1 MTWVTVNEIEDAL
14 NAVDFPASKDELVAQ
29 ASQRGAEDHV
39 VKALRSLPP
48 EVEYANVD
56 EVIRSV
62 HADVGTPPTAE
73 QQALRARNTRGQSQ
87 RISERFRPPP

>member
-1 MTWVTVNEIEDAL
+1 MPWVTVKEIEDAL
-14 NAVDFPASKDELVAQ
+14 NAADFPADKDELIAQ
-29 ASQRGAEDHV
+29 AAGQDAGDNV

-48 EVEYANVD
+48 EIEYANLG

-62 HADVGTPPTAE
+62 HADVGSPPTAE
-73 QQALRARNTRGQSQ
+73 QQALRARNTRGESQ